1 MSSRG
6 EEEEVGCMENN
17 KNRPRPWV
25 RAIQSHSTSRHTPV
39 NTPLERLTSTI
50 ASTSSP
56 ATRKFQTTPSRKKSV
71 PEKQFKCHLS
81 EETVSPVHIM
91 VKLQVSFSQLFFLHL
106 LYLRP
111 LFSYPRLP
119 ISSLTR
125 KAFIRALRFMKEIL
139 IYTKS
144 VPEAILSS
152 DKYDLNC
159 EKKKCE
165 SYLKENL
172 FAVPSF
178 WAFVSFF
185 LRSRR
190 LSSPPHRGER

>member
-111 LFSYPRLP
+111 LFPLPPPAYLVSHQKSLHKSTTFYERDFNLYEVSTWSY
-119 ISSLTR
+119 
-125 KAFIRALRFMKEIL
+125 FIFR
-139 IYTKS
+139 
-144 VPEAILSS
+144 
-152 DKYDLNC
+152 
-159 EKKKCE
+159 
-165 SYLKENL
+165 
-172 FAVPSF
+172 
-178 WAFVSFF
+178 
-185 LRSRR
+185 
-190 LSSPPHRGER
+190 